1 MHRHLVTPDA
11 LLADTCVLGKE
22 EARHLQTVLRV
33 KPGDTIQLFDGQGH
47 TRLAIVPI
55 PPHFMKCGGMDV
67 EPKTS
72 KNRFCLNAIAPVIVH
87 PKPIC
92 SITLFACVSKG
103 KHMDWT
109 IEKAVE
115 LGVARIVPVISD
127 RTIVRVEADDRDA
140 KADRWMRIAEEAA
153 RQCGSAWLPDILAP
167 RSFKESLA
175 LVQQTTPTFV
185 AALTPDAKPLRDF
198 LLPVTRGSE
207 GGGQGSGRA
216 WVSDPAEARSAYAEA
231 TADRSENV
239 ALPPSFIPSPR
250 STGLPPPSQAGWFV
264 GPEGDFTPDELN
276 RLLDS
281 GAIPVSLGPLVL
293 RAETACLYGLCALNC
308 AWM

>member
-33 KPGDTIQLFDGQGH
+33 KPGDSIQLFDGQGH
-47 TRLAIVPI
+47 TRATTVTV
-55 PPHFMKCGGMDV
+55 V
-67 EPKTS
+67 E
-72 KNRFCLNAIAPVIVH
+72 KNSLTLTAAEPVVSH
-87 PKPIC
+87 PKAPC
-92 SITLFACVSKG
+92 AITLFVCISKG

-109 IEKAVE
+109 LEKAVE

-127 RTIVRVEADDRDA
+127 RTIVRVDADDREA

-153 RQCGSAWLPDILAP
+153 RQCGRAWLPEILTP

-175 LVQQTTPTFV
+175 LVHQTTPTFV
-185 AALTPDAKPLRDF
+185 AALTPDAKPLRDA
-198 LLPVTRGSE
+198 L
-207 GGGQGSGRA
+207 Q
-216 WVSDPAEARSAYAEA
+216 A
-231 TADRSENV
+231 T
-239 ALPPSFIPSPR
+239 PQ
-250 STGLPPPSQAGWFV
+250 QAGWFV
-264 GPEGDFTPDELN
+264 GPEGDFTPDELQ
-276 RLLDS
+276 RLLDA
-281 GAIPVSLGPLVL
+281 GAVPVSLGPLVL

>member
-1 MHRHLVTPDA
+1 MHRHLVKHDA

-47 TRLAIVPI
+47 TRTTTVTVVEKNSLTLTA
-55 PPHFMKCGGMDV
+55 V
-67 EPKTS
+67 EPVVS
-72 KNRFCLNAIAPVIVH
+72 HPQAP
-87 PKPIC
+87 C
-92 SITLFACVSKG
+92 AITLFVCISKG

-109 IEKAVE
+109 LEKAVE

-127 RTIVRVEADDRDA
+127 RTVVRIDADDREA

-153 RQCGSAWLPDILAP
+153 RQSGRVWLPEILTP

-185 AALTPDAKPLRDF
+185 AALTPGTKPLRAS
-198 LLPVTRGSE
+198 LLPATSSL
-207 GGGQGSGRA
+207 Q
-216 WVSDPAEARSAYAEA
+216 PATS
-231 TADRSENV
+231 S
-239 ALPPSFIPSPR
+239 L
-250 STGLPPPSQAGWFV
+250 LPPPSQAGWFV
-264 GPEGDFTPDELN
+264 GPEGDFTPDELQ
-276 RLLDS
+276 RLLDA
-281 GAIPVSLGPLVL
+281 GAVPVSLGPLVL

>member
-1 MHRHLVTPDA
+1 MHRHLVSTDN
-11 LLADTCVLGKE
+11 LLADTCMLGKE

-47 TRLAIVPI
+47 TRTTTVTVVEKNSLTLTA
-55 PPHFMKCGGMDV
+55 V
-67 EPKTS
+67 EPVVS
-72 KNRFCLNAIAPVIVH
+72 H
-87 PKPIC
+87 PQTPC
-92 SITLFACVSKG
+92 AITLFVCISKG

-109 IEKAVE
+109 LEKAVE

-127 RTIVRVEADDRDA
+127 RTIVRVDADDRET

-153 RQCGSAWLPDILAP
+153 RQSGRAWLPEILTP

-185 AALTPDAKPLRDF
+185 AALTPNAKPLRDA
-198 LLPVTRGSE
+198 L
-207 GGGQGSGRA
+207 Q
-216 WVSDPAEARSAYAEA
+216 A
-231 TADRSENV
+231 T
-239 ALPPSFIPSPR
+239 PQ
-250 STGLPPPSQAGWFV
+250 QAGWFV
-264 GPEGDFTPDELN
+264 GPEGDFTPNELQ
-276 RLLDS
+276 RLMDA
-281 GAIPVSLGPLVL
+281 GAVPVSLGPLVL

>member
-1 MHRHLVTPDA
+1 MHRHLITSDA
-11 LLADTCVLGKE
+11 LLADTYVLGKE

-47 TRLAIVPI
+47 TRITTVTA
-55 PPHFMKCGGMDV
+55 V
-67 EPKTS
+67 E
-72 KNRFCLNAIAPVIVH
+72 KNSLSLKSVDPVVSH
-87 PKPIC
+87 PKAPC
-92 SITLFACVSKG
+92 AITLFVCISKG

-109 IEKAVE
+109 LEKAVE

-127 RTIVRVEADDRDA
+127 RTIVRVDADDREA

-153 RQCGSAWLPDILAP
+153 RQCGRAWLPEIMTP

-185 AALTPDAKPLRDF
+185 AALTPNAKPLRD
-198 LLPVTRGSE
+198 
-207 GGGQGSGRA
+207 
-216 WVSDPAEARSAYAEA
+216 
-231 TADRSENV
+231 
-239 ALPPSFIPSPR
+239 ALQTTPQ
-250 STGLPPPSQAGWFV
+250 QAGWFV
-264 GPEGDFTPDELN
+264 GPEGDFTPDELQ
-276 RLLDS
+276 RLLDA

>member
-1 MHRHLVTPDA
+1 MHRHLVTTDI

-47 TRLAIVPI
+47 TRLFVVSI
-55 PPHFMKCGGMDV
+55 PPHFMKCGGIAV
-67 EPKTS
+67 EPKTL
-72 KNRFCLNAIAPVIVH
+72 KNCLCLTALEPAIVH
-87 PKPIC
+87 PKASC
-92 SITLFACVSKG
+92 AITLFVCISKG

-109 IEKAVE
+109 LEKAVE

-127 RTIVRVEADDRDA
+127 RTIVRIDADDREA

-153 RQCGSAWLPDILAP
+153 RQCGSAWLPEILTP

-185 AALTPDAKPLRDF
+185 AALTPDAQPLRDF
-198 LLPVTRGSE
+198 LLPVPSNGEPQNPQKITNNTPSK
-207 GGGQGSGRA
+207 
-216 WVSDPAEARSAYAEA
+216 
-231 TADRSENV
+231 
-239 ALPPSFIPSPR
+239 ALPLCPLPVRR
-250 STGLPPPSQAGWFV
+250 SLGVGGCLCEEQYPPPEAGWFV
-264 GPEGDFTPDELN
+264 GPEGDFTPDELQ
-276 RLLDS
+276 RLLEA
-281 GAIPVSLGPLVL
+281 GATPVSLGPLVL

>member
-1 MHRHLVTPDA
+1 MHRHLFTPDA

-47 TRLAIVPI
+47 TRTTTVTVVEKSSLTLAA
-55 PPHFMKCGGMDV
+55 V
-67 EPKTS
+67 EPVVS
-72 KNRFCLNAIAPVIVH
+72 H
-87 PKPIC
+87 PKAPC
-92 SITLFACVSKG
+92 AITLFVCISKG

-109 IEKAVE
+109 LEKAVE
-115 LGVARIVPVISD
+115 LGVAHIVPVISD
-127 RTIVRVEADDRDA
+127 RTIVRVDADDREA

-153 RQCGSAWLPDILAP
+153 RQSGRAWLPDVLTP

-175 LVQQTTPTFV
+175 LVTQTTPTFV

-198 LLPVTRGSE
+198 LLPHPSSL
-207 GGGQGSGRA
+207 Q
-216 WVSDPAEARSAYAEA
+216 PATS
-231 TADRSENV
+231 S
-239 ALPPSFIPSPR
+239 L
-250 STGLPPPSQAGWFV
+250 LPPPSQTGWFV
-264 GPEGDFTPDELN
+264 GPEGDFTPDELQ
-276 RLLDS
+276 RLLDA

>member
-1 MHRHLVTPDA
+1 MHRHLVTTDI

-33 KPGDTIQLFDGQGH
+33 KLGDTIQLFDGHGH
-47 TRLAIVPI
+47 TRTASVSGLEKNSLTLAA
-55 PPHFMKCGGMDV
+55 V
-67 EPKTS
+67 EPVVS
-72 KNRFCLNAIAPVIVH
+72 HPQAP
-87 PKPIC
+87 C
-92 SITLFACVSKG
+92 AITLFVCISKG

-109 IEKAVE
+109 LEKAVE

-127 RTIVRVEADDRDA
+127 RTIVRVDADDREA
-140 KADRWMRIAEEAA
+140 KADRWTRIAEEAA
-153 RQCGSAWLPDILAP
+153 RQSGRAWLPEILTP

-185 AALTPDAKPLRDF
+185 ATLTPDAQPLRDF
-198 LLPVTRGSE
+198 LLP
-207 GGGQGSGRA
+207 
-216 WVSDPAEARSAYAEA
+216 
-231 TADRSENV
+231 
-239 ALPPSFIPSPR
+239 IPSSMEPQNPQKITNN
-250 STGLPPPSQAGWFV
+250 STSKAFPLCPPCLCEKQYPPSQAGWFV
-264 GPEGDFTPDELN
+264 GPEGDFTPDELQ
-276 RLLDS
+276 RLLDA

>member
-33 KPGDTIQLFDGQGH
+33 KPGDSIQLFDGQGH
-47 TRLAIVPI
+47 TRTTTVTVVEKNSLTLSA
-55 PPHFMKCGGMDV
+55 V
-67 EPKTS
+67 EPVVS
-72 KNRFCLNAIAPVIVH
+72 HRQAP
-87 PKPIC
+87 C
-92 SITLFACVSKG
+92 AITLFVCISKG

-109 IEKAVE
+109 LEKAVE

-127 RTIVRVEADDRDA
+127 RTIVRVDAEDREA
-140 KADRWMRIAEEAA
+140 KVDRWMRIAEEAA
-153 RQCGSAWLPDILAP
+153 RQSGRAWLPEILTP

-185 AALTPDAKPLRDF
+185 AALTPNAKPLRDS
-198 LLPVTRGSE
+198 LLPPTS
-207 GGGQGSGRA
+207 SL
-216 WVSDPAEARSAYAEA
+216 
-231 TADRSENV
+231 
-239 ALPPSFIPSPR
+239 LPPPS
-250 STGLPPPSQAGWFV
+250 SLQPPPSQAGWFV
-264 GPEGDFTPDELN
+264 GPEGDFTPDELQ
-276 RLLDS
+276 RLLDA
-281 GAIPVSLGPLVL
+281 GALPVSLGPLVL